1 MLLME
6 RYQDDE
12 LGPWLALFC
21 APQLSLQR
29 AHKLLQVFQTPTVI
43 LAASYQ
49 QLKGS
54 GVRPQALKAIADYRE
69 HQPGNLIH
77 ERVSKALAWHAA
89 ANDHHIIYIGHANY
103 PEALAEIAQPPL
115 LLFVAG
121 NAALLN
127 KPQLAMVGS
136 RSPSFDGRQLATQF
150 AMEISRNG
158 LLITSGLAIGID
170 GASHA
175 GALAAGFP
183 TIAVMATGIDQVYPK
198 QHRELAQKVREHGA
212 LVTEFPLGQAPKAQN
227 FPQRNRIISGLSL
240 GVLVVEAAVKSGSL
254 ITARFALE
262 QNREV
267 FAIPGSIHNP
277 VARGCHRLIRDGAK
291 LVESAQDISDEL
303 SLQLSFPLINDAGS
317 ANEEV
322 TSLDRIQ
329 QLVLEKMGFDTVS
342 MDALVERTELVITE
356 LSAVLTQLLLLGQV
370 ENTECGFVRI
380 FIAQKK

>member
-1 MLLME
+1 ME
-6 RYQDDE
+6 RHQDDE

-29 AHKLLQVFQTPTVI
+29 AHKLLQVFQTPTDI
-43 LAASYQ
+43 LAASHQ
-49 QLKGS
+49 QLKGC
-54 GVRPQALKAIADYRE
+54 GVSPQALKAIVDYRG
-69 HQPGNLIH
+69 HHSGNLIH
-77 ERVSKALAWHAA
+77 ERISKALAWRAA
-89 ANDHHIIYIGHANY
+89 ADDHHILYIGHANY

-121 NAALLN
+121 NAGLLN

-136 RSPSFDGRQLATQF
+136 RSPSFDGRQLAKQF
-150 AMEISRNG
+150 AAEISRNG
-158 LLITSGLAIGID
+158 LLITSGLAVGID
-170 GASHA
+170 GASH
-175 GALAAGFP
+175 GGTLAAGFP
-183 TIAVMATGIDQVYPK
+183 TIAVMATGIDKIYPK
-198 QHRELAQKVREHGA
+198 QHRDLALQIRQRGA
-212 LVTEFPLGQAPKAQN
+212 LVTEFPLGQAPKAHN

-240 GVLVVEAAVKSGSL
+240 GVLVVEAAIKSGSL

-291 LVESAQDISDEL
+291 LVESAEDIREEL
-303 SLQLSFPLINDAGS
+303 NLQLPLPLMSETGS

-322 TSLDRIQ
+322 ISLDGIQ

-370 ENTECGFVRI
+370 ENTECGFVRV

>member
-1 MLLME
+1 ME
-6 RYQDDE
+6 RHKDDK

-21 APQLSLQR
+21 APQLSLQC
-29 AHKLLQVFQTPTVI
+29 AHKLLQVFQTPTAI
-43 LAASYQ
+43 LTANHQ
-49 QLKGS
+49 QLKDC
-54 GVRPQALKAIADYRE
+54 GVRPQALTAIADYRE
-69 HQPGNLIH
+69 HQPGNIIY
-77 ERVSKALAWHAA
+77 ERVSQALVWHEAA
-89 ANDHHIIYIGHANY
+89 DDHHIICIGHPNY
-103 PEALAEIAQPPL
+103 PEALAEIEQPPL

-136 RSPSFDGRQLATQF
+136 RSPSFDGRQLAKKF
-150 AMEISRNG
+150 AAEISQSG
-158 LLITSGLAIGID
+158 LLITSGLAAGID
-170 GASHA
+170 GASHV

-198 QHRELAQKVREHGA
+198 QHRELAQQIRQQGA
-212 LVTEFPLGQAPKAQN
+212 LVTEFSLGEAPKAQN
-227 FPQRNRIISGLSL
+227 FPRRNRIISGLSV

-303 SLQLSFPLINDAGS
+303 NLQLSFPLINGAGS
-317 ANEEV
+317 VKDEV
-322 TSLDRIQ
+322 ISLDRIQ

-342 MDALVERTELVITE
+342 MDALMERTELAITE
-356 LSAVLTQLLLLGQV
+356 LSAVLAQLVLLGQV
-370 ENTECGFVRI
+370 ENTECGFVRV
-380 FIAQKK
+380 FIAQKQ